1 MISENDVPDGAGE
14 KSGLLTD
21 ENVQQYVCQKCGAA
35 LIADKDTVVH
45 FCVFCDSSDIEA
57 ERLNEFRKPD
67 GVIPFKVGRDE
78 AVSAF
83 YKWCK
88 NGRFTPIS
96 LMKDSRVE
104 KMTGLYIPFMLFD
117 CDVDMDISA
126 ETNTVNFIHSG
137 GRQSNYITKTTSFY
151 KLIRKNKIRWE
162 KIPFDGAVAV
172 DDALMEDIEPF
183 DYSAIEKFEMKH
195 LTGFLSDKFDESTGT
210 LEEKLKK
217 RLKQYCKTFFESTV
231 SQYSELSN
239 IADQSV
245 YYEPISRYT
254 LFPVWM
260 LNYKY
265 LGKNYT
271 FAMNGQTGK
280 VAGKPPVSI
289 GKIIFLGIVS
299 LPVIAFIFRYI
310 SQWILGGL

>member
-1 MISENDVPDGAGE
+1 MISENEVPVDAHENFTFLAGE
-14 KSGLLTD
+14 D
-21 ENVQQYVCQKCGAA
+21 AQQYVCQKCGAA
-35 LIADKDTVVH
+35 LIAHKDTVVH
-45 FCVFCDSSDIEA
+45 FCVFCDSPHIKA

-78 AVSAF
+78 SVSAF

-88 NGRFTPIS
+88 NGRFAPIS
-96 LMKDSRVE
+96 LVKDSRVE
-104 KMTGLYIPFMLFD
+104 KMTGLYVPFMLFD
-117 CDVDMDISA
+117 CDVDMNISA
-126 ETNTVNFIHSG
+126 ETNTVSYIHSG
-137 GRQSNYITKTTSFY
+137 GRKSSHITKTTSFY
-151 KLIRKNKIRWE
+151 KLIRKNKTRWE
-162 KIPFDGAVAV
+162 KIPFDGAIAV

-195 LTGFLSDKFDESTGT
+195 LEGFLADQFDESTGT

-217 RLKQYCKTFFESTV
+217 RLDQYCRTFFESTV
-231 SQYSELSN
+231 SQYSEISN

-245 YYEPISRYT
+245 YHKPISRYT

-310 SQWILGGL
+310 GQWILGGL